1 MSTIILS
8 SEPANT
14 QDAKRYANGMAEIRQ
29 RLGIARTAVARI
41 RDTQN
46 QDLVS
51 TETIFLQ
58 MRKVCELIAFGSLI
72 ANKELYSQHYET
84 SQKTGGSVA

>member
-8 SEPANT
+8 SAPANT
-14 QDAKRYANGMAEIRQ
+14 QDANRYANGMAEIRQ

-41 RDTQN
+41 RETQS

-58 MRKVCELIAFGSLI
+58 MRGL
-72 ANKELYSQHYET
+72 
-84 SQKTGGSVA
+84 